1 MAPLI
6 VEKPLARL
14 VVFRTLKVREVLPR
28 DTPVVL
34 VNERFPVPPLASPK
48 AMTHEL
54 PANVS
59 SVFEIVRAVESVLAV
74 AGGSADNLLRCRA
87 VPTRQMVW
95 QRWFF
100 LDGHSEMLTAEQC
113 ETLSTNTSD
122 AFWGK

>member
-1 MAPLI
+1 MRVPVPVLTMAPLI

-34 VNERFPVPPLASPK
+34 VTERFPVPPLASPK
-48 AMTHEL
+48 VVTHEL

-74 AGGSADNLLRCRA
+74 AGGSADNFAPGAEQSLRG
-87 VPTRQMVW
+87 
-95 QRWFF
+95 RWFGSGGF
-100 LDGHSEMLTAEQC
+100 
-113 ETLSTNTSD
+113 
-122 AFWGK
+122 F